1 MSKEHTYVISGWVHT
16 EVSIQIKSELEK
28 PELLEELLSGKYQK
42 EIKKQIKSMD
52 LELDFGKIN
61 TDYIKE
67 L

>member
-42 EIKKQIKSMD
+42 EIKKQIKSMNLD
-52 LELDFGKIN
+52 LDFGKIN

>member
-1 MSKEHTYVISGWVHT
+1 MSKEHTYVLSAWVHT

-42 EIKKQIKSMD
+42 EIKKQIKSMNLD
-52 LELDFGKIN
+52 LDFGNISTN
-61 TDYIKE
+61 DIKE